1 MSESVATSLT
11 RRIISRARRGQALA
25 EFALILPIL
34 MLLVTGL
41 LQFGVL
47 LSGQIAFVNGVR
59 EAARYGSVLQT
70 ADGPQATTNGAS
82 VNARLNQVLDA
93 GMPGFEPG
101 LLVGAK
107 TCYVEYVNPASSPQT
122 YSVQLTVSAGYRH
135 SLFLPII
142 ASILDPLDGAAD
154 GFFQLYASEVFRVEN
169 PPLPGSVPALVT
181 PGTCV
186 P

>member
-1 MSESVATSLT
+1 MTRVRSVA
-11 RRIISRARRGQALA
+11 RVPRGQALV

-34 MLLVTGL
+34 MLIITGL

-47 LSGQIAFVNGVR
+47 LSAQIAFVNGVR
-59 EAARYGSVLQT
+59 EAARYGSVLET
-70 ADGPQATTNGAS
+70 ADSAQATTNGAAT
-82 VNARLNQVLDA
+82 NTRLNEVLDA

-107 TCYVEYVNPASSPQT
+107 TCYIKYINPGSSPAT
-122 YSVQLTVSAGYRH
+122 YSVQLTVSGAYRH
-135 SLFLPII
+135 QLFLPII
-142 ASILDPLDGAAD
+142 SSILDSLDGTGD
-154 GFFQLYASEVFRVEN
+154 GFFALSASEIFRVEN
-169 PPLPGSVPALVT
+169 PPLPASDLPDTA